1 MGKKLIIKGANF
13 YANRIDTSGF
23 DPTEWFVNAIDSVS
37 RNIPIGDAVG
47 LASILEPRTE
57 TGMVAPSGAGMT
69 YYGAVSNLTSPRFC
83 TKQMVSL
90 KPLYDNGYNSIKLTP
105 KTTGTL
111 IAAYS
116 DTPSVSSVNPF
127 DNGKWN
133 YNSNT
138 SQATIPINANTCI
151 LIVCKSPTD
160 DTSITTT
167 GTITDW
173 LDVSFD

>member
-1 MGKKLIIKGANF
+1 MGKKLIIKGADF
-13 YANRIDTSGF
+13 SAVAVD
-23 DPTEWFVNAIDSVS
+23 DPTFEPLTWFVNAIDSVS
-37 RNIPIGDAVG
+37 RNVPIGNAVG
-47 LASILEPRTE
+47 LATVLEPRTE

-69 YYGAVSNLTSPRFC
+69 YYGAVSNLTAPRFC

-105 KTTGTL
+105 KTTGTV

-127 DNGKWN
+127 NNGKWS
-133 YNSNT
+133 YNLNT
-138 SQATIPINANTCI
+138 NQATIPINANTCI
-151 LIVCKSPTD
+151 LFVCKSPTD

-173 LDVSFD
+173 LDVSFE